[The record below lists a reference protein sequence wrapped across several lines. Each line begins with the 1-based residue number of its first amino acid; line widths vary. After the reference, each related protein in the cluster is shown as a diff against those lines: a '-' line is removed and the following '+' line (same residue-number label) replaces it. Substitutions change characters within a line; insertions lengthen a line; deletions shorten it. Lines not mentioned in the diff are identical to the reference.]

1 MEVDRK
7 NETMWRASHAQVFS
21 FRCWDC
27 FAIRIV
33 FRSICFFV
41 FGSCHSLVF
50 SFRLLFFLVFLY
62 FFVSFSHRFSFSM
75 YLGYQC
81 IYLVFVVFNTMA
93 WHGIVHSACCIT
105 ASYLF
110 VDVLW
115 PQSWYVSNMNNQ
127 HGHWMYSKLTAR
139 NNALMGIT
147 HCDETVGR
155 GRTKWWSPK
164 KILKT
169 ISKQQTW
176 GGKARCFHSLHT
188 RRIRRTKDHQ
198 CPTSTTCNITADIH
212 STSPSNF
219 TLLPQA
225 TNSWQPIQRL
235 VAV

>member
-50 SFRLLFFLVFLY
+50 SFRLLFFLVFLS

-81 IYLVFVVFNTMA
+81 TNVVFVVFNTIA

-115 PQSWYVSNMNNQ
+115 PQSWYISNMNNP
-127 HGHWMYSKLTAR
+127 HGHWMCSKLTAR
-139 NNALMGIT
+139 NKASMGT
-147 HCDETVGR
+147 TYSDETVGR
-155 GRTKWWSPK
+155 GSTKCRPWSHKMVEPQQDPK
-164 KILKT
+164 KHFKT
-169 ISKQQTW
+169 ANLRW
-176 GGKARCFHSLHT
+176 E
-188 RRIRRTKDHQ
+188 
-198 CPTSTTCNITADIH
+198 STMLPLFAHETNQANQR
-212 STSPSNF
+212 SSMSN
-219 TLLPQA
+219 LNYL
-225 TNSWQPIQRL
+225 
-235 VAV
+235 